1 MAAMWVL
8 AICHAILTVCVVAVS
23 VIRLM
28 DEIRFRG
35 ALEGLEGHH
44 VKVRPAKPKK
54 KGREDVLRGRRKR
67 ANEWLNDVKKGV
79 ENGQKG
85 GGDEV

>member
-8 AICHAILTVCVVAVS
+8 AICHAILTACVVAVS

-28 DEIRFRG
+28 DEIRFRQ
-35 ALEGLEGHH
+35 ALDGLEGHP
-44 VKVRPAKPKK
+44 VKVRPKK
-54 KGREDVLRGRRKR
+54 SQKKRDDALKGRRKR
-67 ANEWLNDVKKGV
+67 ASEWLNAVKKGV

-85 GGDEV
+85 GGSEA